1 MNKKY
6 TLGQII
12 FALTVG
18 SLAASVVYFSSISP
32 DISIQRE
39 NEEAVIKK
47 SEKLFMTLLQMP
59 STTQMIH
66 PLNPDRDVG
75 KSYIYPLDGD
85 WQISGFYRR
94 SQNEEWRGWLINLDE
109 SLDLIEIRV
118 QGAIN
123 EFNEDVLKKENVIIL
138 P

>member
-18 SLAASVVYFSSISP
+18 FLAATSVYFSSTSP
-32 DISIQRE
+32 DITIQRE
-39 NEEAVIKK
+39 SEEAVIKQ
-47 SEKLFMTLLQMP
+47 SEKLFMTILQMP
-59 STTQMIH
+59 NTTQIIH

-94 SQNEEWRGWLINLDE
+94 NQNEEWRAWLINLDK
-109 SLDLIEIRV
+109 SLKLIDLRV
-118 QGAIN
+118 QGLIS
-123 EFNEDVLKKENVIIL
+123 EFDEDVLKKENVIIL

>member
-18 SLAASVVYFSSISP
+18 FLAATSVYFSSTSP
-32 DISIQRE
+32 DITIQRE
-39 NEEAVIKK
+39 SEEAVIKQ
-47 SEKLFMTLLQMP
+47 SEKLFMTILQMP
-59 STTQMIH
+59 NTTQIIH

-94 SQNEEWRGWLINLDE
+94 NQNEEWRAWLINLDN
-109 SLDLIEIRV
+109 SLNLIDLRV
-118 QGAIN
+118 QGLIS
-123 EFNEDVLKKENVIIL
+123 EFDEDVLKKENVIIL

>member
-12 FALTVG
+12 FALIVG
-18 SLAASVVYFSSISP
+18 LFAASVVYFSSISP
-32 DISIQRE
+32 NISIQRE
-39 NEEAVIKK
+39 KEEAVIKQ
-47 SEKLFMTLLQMP
+47 SEKIFMTILQMP
-59 STTQMIH
+59 SSTEMVH

-94 SQNEEWRGWLINLDE
+94 NQNDEWRGWLINLDK
-109 SLDLIEIRV
+109 SLNLIELRV
-118 QGAIN
+118 QGISN
-123 EFNEDVLKKENVIIL
+123 EFKEDVLKKENVIIQ

>member
-18 SLAASVVYFSSISP
+18 FLAATSVYFSSTSP
-32 DISIQRE
+32 DITIQRE
-39 NEEAVIKK
+39 SEEAVIKQ
-47 SEKLFMTLLQMP
+47 SEKLFMTILQMP
-59 STTQMIH
+59 NTTQIIH

-94 SQNEEWRGWLINLDE
+94 NQNEEWRAWLINLDN
-109 SLDLIEIRV
+109 SLKLIDLRV
-118 QGAIN
+118 QGLIS
-123 EFNEDVLKKENVIIL
+123 EFDEEVLKKENVIIL

>member
-18 SLAASVVYFSSISP
+18 FLAATSVYFSSTSP
-32 DISIQRE
+32 DITIVRE
-39 NEEAVIKK
+39 REEAVIQQ
-47 SEKLFMTLLQMP
+47 SEKLFITILQMP
-59 STTQMIH
+59 NTTQIIH

-75 KSYIYPLDGD
+75 KSYVYPLDGG

-94 SQNEEWRGWLINLDE
+94 NQNEEWRAWLINLDK
-109 SLDLIEIRV
+109 SLKLIDLRV
-118 QGAIN
+118 QGLIS
-123 EFNEDVLKKENVIIL
+123 EFDEDVLKKDNVIIL

>member
-18 SLAASVVYFSSISP
+18 FLAATSVYFSSTSP
-32 DISIQRE
+32 DIKIQRE
-39 NEEAVIKK
+39 SEEAVIKQ
-47 SEKLFMTLLQMP
+47 SEKLFMTILQMP
-59 STTQMIH
+59 NTTQIIH

-94 SQNEEWRGWLINLDE
+94 NQNEEWRAWLINLDN
-109 SLDLIEIRV
+109 SLKLIDLRV
-118 QGAIN
+118 QGLIS
-123 EFNEDVLKKENVIIL
+123 EFDEDVLKKENVIIL

>member
-18 SLAASVVYFSSISP
+18 FLAATSVYFSSTSP
-32 DISIQRE
+32 DITIQRE
-39 NEEAVIKK
+39 SEEAVIKQ
-47 SEKLFMTLLQMP
+47 SEKLFMTTLQMP
-59 STTQMIH
+59 NTTQIIH
-66 PLNPDRDVG
+66 PLNPNRDVG

-94 SQNEEWRGWLINLDE
+94 NQNEEWRAWLINLDN
-109 SLDLIEIRV
+109 SLKLIDLRV
-118 QGAIN
+118 QGLIS
-123 EFNEDVLKKENVIIL
+123 EFDEDVLKKENVIIL

>member
-18 SLAASVVYFSSISP
+18 FLAATSVYFSSTSP
-32 DISIQRE
+32 DITIQRE
-39 NEEAVIKK
+39 SEEAVIKQ
-47 SEKLFMTLLQMP
+47 SEKLFMTILQMP
-59 STTQMIH
+59 NTTQIIH

-94 SQNEEWRGWLINLDE
+94 NQNEEWRAWLINLDN
-109 SLDLIEIRV
+109 SLKLIDLRV
-118 QGAIN
+118 QGLIS
-123 EFNEDVLKKENVIIL
+123 EFDEDVLKKENVIIL

>member
-18 SLAASVVYFSSISP
+18 FLAATSVYFSSTSP
-32 DISIQRE
+32 DITIQRE
-39 NEEAVIKK
+39 REEAVIQQ
-47 SEKLFMTLLQMP
+47 SEKLFITILQMP
-59 STTQMIH
+59 NTTQIIH

-75 KSYIYPLDGD
+75 KSYVYPLDGG

-94 SQNEEWRGWLINLDE
+94 NQNEEWRAWLINLDK
-109 SLDLIEIRV
+109 SLKLIDLRV
-118 QGAIN
+118 QGLIS
-123 EFNEDVLKKENVIIL
+123 EFDEDVLKKDNVIIL

>member
-18 SLAASVVYFSSISP
+18 FLAATSVYFSSTSP
-32 DISIQRE
+32 DITIQRE
-39 NEEAVIKK
+39 SEEAVIKQ
-47 SEKLFMTLLQMP
+47 SEKLFMTILQMP
-59 STTQMIH
+59 NTTQIIH

-94 SQNEEWRGWLINLDE
+94 NQNEEWRAWLINLDN
-109 SLDLIEIRV
+109 SLKLIDLRV
-118 QGAIN
+118 QGLIS
-123 EFNEDVLKKENVIIL
+123 EFDEDVLKRENVIIL

>member
-18 SLAASVVYFSSISP
+18 FLAATSVYFSSTSP
-32 DISIQRE
+32 DITIQRE
-39 NEEAVIKK
+39 SEEAVIKQ
-47 SEKLFMTLLQMP
+47 SEKLFMTILQMP
-59 STTQMIH
+59 NTTQIIH

-94 SQNEEWRGWLINLDE
+94 NQNEEWRAWLINLDK
-109 SLDLIEIRV
+109 SLKLIDLRV
-118 QGAIN
+118 QGLIS
-123 EFNEDVLKKENVIIL
+123 EFDEDVLKRENVIIL

>member
-18 SLAASVVYFSSISP
+18 FLAATSVYFSSTSP
-32 DISIQRE
+32 DITIQRE
-39 NEEAVIKK
+39 SEEAVIKQ
-47 SEKLFMTLLQMP
+47 SEKLFMTILKMP
-59 STTQMIH
+59 NTTQIIH

-94 SQNEEWRGWLINLDE
+94 NQNEEWRAWLINLDN
-109 SLDLIEIRV
+109 SLKLIDLRV
-118 QGAIN
+118 QGLIS
-123 EFNEDVLKKENVIIL
+123 EFDEDVLKRENVIIL

>member
-18 SLAASVVYFSSISP
+18 FLAATSVYFSSTSP
-32 DISIQRE
+32 DITIQRE
-39 NEEAVIKK
+39 SEEAVIKQ
-47 SEKLFMTLLQMP
+47 SEKLFMTILQMP
-59 STTQMIH
+59 NTTQIIH

-94 SQNEEWRGWLINLDE
+94 NQNEEWRAWLI
-109 SLDLIEIRV
+109 SLDKSLKLIDLRV
-118 QGAIN
+118 QGLIS
-123 EFNEDVLKKENVIIL
+123 EFDEDVLKKENVIIL

>member
-18 SLAASVVYFSSISP
+18 FLASTSVYFSSTSP
-32 DISIQRE
+32 DITIVRE
-39 NEEAVIKK
+39 REEAVIQQ
-47 SEKLFMTLLQMP
+47 SEKLFITILQMP
-59 STTQMIH
+59 NTTQIIH

-75 KSYIYPLDGD
+75 KSYVYPLDGG

-94 SQNEEWRGWLINLDE
+94 NQNEEWRAWLINLDK
-109 SLDLIEIRV
+109 SLKLIDLRV
-118 QGAIN
+118 QGLIS
-123 EFNEDVLKKENVIIL
+123 EFDEDVLKKDNVIIL

>member
-18 SLAASVVYFSSISP
+18 FLAATSVYFSSTSP
-32 DISIQRE
+32 DITIQRE
-39 NEEAVIKK
+39 SEEAVIKQ
-47 SEKLFMTLLQMP
+47 SEKLFMTILKMP
-59 STTQMIH
+59 NTTQIIH
-66 PLNPDRDVG
+66 PLNPNRDVG

-94 SQNEEWRGWLINLDE
+94 NQNEEWRAWLI
-109 SLDLIEIRV
+109 SLDKSLKLIDLRV
-118 QGAIN
+118 QGLIS
-123 EFNEDVLKKENVIIL
+123 EFDEDVLKKENVIIL

>member
-18 SLAASVVYFSSISP
+18 FLAATSVYFSSTSP
-32 DISIQRE
+32 DITIQRE
-39 NEEAVIKK
+39 SEEAVIKQ
-47 SEKLFMTLLQMP
+47 SEKLFMTILQMP
-59 STTQMIH
+59 NTTQIIH
-66 PLNPDRDVG
+66 PLNPNRDVG

-94 SQNEEWRGWLINLDE
+94 NQNEEWRAWLINLDN
-109 SLDLIEIRV
+109 SLKLIDLRV
-118 QGAIN
+118 QGLIS
-123 EFNEDVLKKENVIIL
+123 EFDEDVLKKENVIIL